1 MTGQSWDERV
11 RRLLLLSD
19 KTNRE
24 ISDGSGVTYSTVNYF
39 MRGDVHVRSDHFEK
53 LARFAGFRL
62 TERE

>member
-1 MTGQSWDERV
+1 MSEPSWDERV
-11 RRLLLLSD
+11 RLLLLKSD

-24 ISDGSGVTYSTVNYF
+24 ISDGSGVTRSTVNYF
-39 MRGDVHVRSDHFEK
+39 MRGERVRSDHFEK